1 MDDFRWALSQSN
13 PSALR
18 ETVVE
23 VPQVTWEDIGGLE
36 DVKRELQEL
45 VQYPVEHP
53 DKFLKFGM
61 TPSKGVLFYGPPGCG
76 KTLLAKA
83 IANECQ
89 ANFISIKGPELLTM
103 WFGESEANV
112 REIFDKARQA
122 APCVLFFDELDSI
135 AKARGGNIGDGGG
148 AADRVIN
155 QILTEMDGMSTKK
168 MYLSLALLTDL
179 TSLILPSCDLA
190 ALISSS
196 ISRFP
201 MRSPVLPFSRP
212 TCASPQLP
220 RMWI

>member
-1 MDDFRWALSQSN
+1 MIDLEDETIDAEVLDALAVTMENFRFALSKAN

-23 VPQVTWEDIGGLE
+23 IPNVTWEDIGGLE

-53 DKFLKFGM
+53 EMFLKFGM
-61 TPSKGVLFYGPPGCG
+61 QPSKGVLFYGPPGCG

-112 REIFDKARQA
+112 RDVFDKARQA

-135 AKARGGNIGDGGG
+135 AQ
-148 AADRVIN
+148 VCCCVCFVCSFF
-155 QILTEMDGMSTKK
+155 LFPF
-168 MYLSLALLTDL
+168 LFLLTNL
-179 TSLILPSCDLA
+179 LFFFSILMTSFCNLEEGA
-190 ALISSS
+190 
-196 ISRFP
+196 
-201 MRSPVLPFSRP
+201 PFFEFSFCCKQR
-212 TCASPQLP
+212 
-220 RMWI
+220 